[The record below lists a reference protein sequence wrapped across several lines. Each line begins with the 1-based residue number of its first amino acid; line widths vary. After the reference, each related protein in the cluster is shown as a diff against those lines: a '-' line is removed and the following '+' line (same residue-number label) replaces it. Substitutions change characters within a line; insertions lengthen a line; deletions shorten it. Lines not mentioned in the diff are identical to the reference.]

1 MPAAVF
7 KQTVSSQF
15 HPEFLG
21 KSEGM
26 MRRGTA
32 ECRDLGWGCTG
43 RERGRR
49 TALPS
54 SSHLNIDILEW
65 LFSKRACFT
74 V

>member
-1 MPAAVF
+1 MPAGVF
-7 KQTVSSQF
+7 KQTGTSQF
-15 HPEFLG
+15 YPEFLR

-26 MRRGTA
+26 MRRGKA
-32 ECRDLGWGCTG
+32 ECRDLGWGCIG
-43 RERGRR
+43 RDRGGR
-49 TALPS
+49 TVLPS